1 MTGKTHIVG
10 GIAASLAYA
19 QITNYDPI
27 IMLGVPDGDVRAWR
41 RCAVG
46 ADVGQQ

>member
-19 QITNYDPI
+19 QFTNHDPI
-27 IMLGVPDGDVRAWR
+27 IMLGRG
-41 RCAVG
+41 
-46 ADVGQQ
+46 